1 MSRLAAAV
9 TRFTRSVKGP
19 AIRRRAITRNV
30 AQLAAGVALH
40 GLRLAVA
47 REVVR
52 AAALVASR
60 GTASSEAAAEASV
73 AASRRAACSTSH
85 SGVGAV
91 AGKVA
96 VQTTAVAASAGAGS
110 AKAQRRA
117 VGLDVAETLAVV
129 ALLGWRGVSEVEAE
143 DTMYDVLSVV
153 RGWGHPLDSWPGCL
167 PVHCQYAMHSLSKH
181 VSPVLQL

>member
-167 PVHCQYAMHSLSKH
+167 PVHCQYAMQSESKH
-181 VSPVLQL
+181 ASPVLQL